1 LTDLKIT
8 LVQAFGW
15 SLHEINQTDI
25 VDLLCFVRRLPAK
38 TAAKG
43 RPPVPQQPAYCD
55 QVDWM

>member
-8 LVQAFGW
+8 LVETFGW

-25 VDLLCFVRRLPAK
+25 VDLLRFVRRLPAK
-38 TAAKG
+38 TGKG